1 MRNGTIY
8 QADNWFVLGVS
19 KSGRWSNRPGREDR
33 DTSVKSGGAEHH
45 KRLGVFTMNI
55 EITDALL
62 VAVIVG
68 FVEIAKGMGLP
79 VRLAPVLS
87 VILGIIAG
95 VVYFPGDVKTS
106 VMFGII
112 SGLTSCGLY
121 SAGKSAVKKG

>member
-1 MRNGTIY
+1 
-8 QADNWFVLGVS
+8 
-19 KSGRWSNRPGREDR
+19 
-33 DTSVKSGGAEHH
+33 
-45 KRLGVFTMNI
+45 MNI

-68 FVEIAKGMGLP
+68 FVEISKRMGLP

-87 VILGIIAG
+87 LSCIIAG

-112 SGLTSCGLY
+112 SGLTSQK
-121 SAGKSAVKKG
+121 A